1 MIKVSDLRRDL
12 VDQLEAL
19 RQIDGEVQV
28 YYSSNDLNAYSGD
41 CLEVQYVSTD
51 YTTPEEGVLLVS
63 TNFERV

>member
-19 RQIDGEVQV
+19 RQIDGEVVV

>member
-12 VDQLEAL
+12 ELQLEAL
-19 RQIDGEVQV
+19 NQLEGEVVV

>member
-12 VDQLEAL
+12 ENQLEAINQL
-19 RQIDGEVQV
+19 DGEVVV
-28 YYSSNDLNAYSGD
+28 YYSSNDLNHYSGD
-41 CLEVQYVSTD
+41 CLELQYVSTD